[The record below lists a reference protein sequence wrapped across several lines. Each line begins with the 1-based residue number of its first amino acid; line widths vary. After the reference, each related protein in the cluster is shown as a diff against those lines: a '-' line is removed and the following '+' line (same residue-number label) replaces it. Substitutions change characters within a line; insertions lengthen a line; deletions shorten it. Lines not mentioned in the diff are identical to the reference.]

1 MYYMYT
7 IQVLVE
13 YVDYGNEEEVDNT
26 CLRPKLDTALFSLPP
41 QVHYFTLCCKRNIH
55 MLYAVYCVCFTDSQV
70 HHGRNS

>member
-41 QVHYFTLCCKRNIH
+41 QVNLHYVVRETYTCS
-55 MLYAVYCVCFTDSQV
+55 MLYTVCC
-70 HHGRNS
+70 HR